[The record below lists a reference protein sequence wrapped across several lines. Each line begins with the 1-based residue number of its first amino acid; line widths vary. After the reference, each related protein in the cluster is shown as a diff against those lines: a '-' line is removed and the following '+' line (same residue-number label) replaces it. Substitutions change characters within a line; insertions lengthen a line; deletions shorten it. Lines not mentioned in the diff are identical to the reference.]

1 MFPMAHA
8 SYGPVEA
15 GSNLGATGLGHNATA
30 DAFAELEQFTNALS
44 NSINSIEAS
53 MQGSA

>member
-15 GSNLGATGLGHNATA
+15 GSNIGATGLGHNATA